1 MLGSPSLAQTAPAQQ
16 TSPTQQPEAASQP
29 STPSPAP
36 AADTPSTEA
45 AAASAGAVTAVA
57 FGPGAKLFIE
67 PMDGFGQLVYDSI
80 TKKKLPVV
88 LVNEREKADFVMSG
102 EAHVKKPGWFKG
114 WVTTD
119 SGKGH
124 VAITDAHTGN
134 QVFFY
139 RFTRV
144 DSMTTESQLYANW
157 AGGCA
162 NHLKKT
168 LKEIE
173 KK

>member
-1 MLGSPSLAQTAPAQQ
+1 
-16 TSPTQQPEAASQP
+16 
-29 STPSPAP
+29 
-36 AADTPSTEA
+36 
-45 AAASAGAVTAVA
+45 
-57 FGPGAKLFIE
+57 
-67 PMDGFGQLVYDSI
+67 MDGFGARVYDSI

-88 LVNEREKADFVMSG
+88 LVTEREKADFVMSG
-102 EAHVKKPGWFKG
+102 EAHVKKPGFFKG
-114 WVTTD
+114 WVATD

-124 VAITDAHTGN
+124 IAITDAHTGN

-173 KK
+173 KKK